1 MVEITFDGP
10 SRNETSAATFTD
22 YRLDVKFTPP
32 RGPGFWVPGF
42 FAADGDAA
50 NSSAGSGNKWRVR
63 LMPHKEGTWNYEV
76 SFRTGPGI
84 AYDSAVPT
92 TGTTV
97 APHGKTGSFVVGP
110 SGKDPR
116 GTDYRGKG
124 MLYYVNKHHMQF
136 GESGEYWIMGGPG
149 SPEDMMGFQDFD
161 NTGGHHWNAHSG
173 HFSAADAATYLWK
186 NGTKGHNLLGATK
199 YIADEGMNSLYI
211 IMITAPVG
219 DTKTSF
225 PWISPNADDWEK
237 FDVSKLEQW
246 EYYFSYCDK
255 KGLHLHLLFGETEND
270 SMICGD
276 FSTCDRLKLCYREIV
291 ARFAHHHGILWD
303 ITEEYDGSAADI
315 KSKTD
320 YLHAVD
326 PYDHPATCHS
336 RNNKVSDRYSGL
348 FGHPTI
354 EAASMQHWCVNV
366 KRDTEYCR
374 NNSAGTRPYCVYVTE
389 SNRSVP
395 SCDNNNDVIVDCRRN
410 ALWGSLMGGGAGVE
424 WYFGNR
430 SDGWSDL
437 KSNQWDHAHCLWDDT
452 KHALDFFMA
461 RGESDRRPV
470 PFQNMRNEDGRF
482 GVPGNWCLYG
492 SDDNGK
498 PCMVV
503 YTDDGGDFSLNVP
516 MAPKYMV
523 GWMNARTGAWQY
535 GSIIS
540 GHPGGT
546 IDFTAPGNDEWVL
559 LLYDWSVGTT
569 SAMNPPVISAGPID
583 SLDAVV
589 NPDNPRTLEAV
600 LSINGIDVKDLILGR
615 TTVDLESHE
624 DHPAAD
630 ADSFDLTTYASLDDS
645 KVIRIVFDV
654 PVATIFILEMGA
666 NDSGFFQPIDADGN
680 PIGNRL
686 AFTGADFRFQET
698 GSLLNNQQAGGIA
711 IVAEVPINGLLILPP
726 ADRANSIDP
735 VSVSAVPAKSPV
747 NAHSIIALTPM
758 DADSIVATGSDAKLV
773 SLNGIDVKDLTLGRT
788 TADLE
793 SHVDHP
799 AAHADNFDLTT
810 YASLDG
816 SSVIK
821 TVFDVPVATIF
832 ILEMGANDSGFFQP
846 IDADGNPIGGRLAF
860 TAADFRYRVN
870 GLLINSPAG
879 EQEVGGIAIVAE
891 VPINGLLILPP
902 ADRTNSI
909 DPVSVSAVPAKSP
922 PPPEEGLGFL
932 EEDGFIAIEVERAP
946 LVGDWELETEY
957 SGYTDAG
964 YHIWR
969 SGLTRDQNDNTIL
982 AYTIKITNPGDY
994 YFEIRNFHAYD
1005 DKTEDND
1012 AFTRMDNGDWVKT
1025 FSHVNKEWTW
1035 DMGHDFEGVDG
1046 KHHVKPPVYEN
1057 LSAGYHTF
1065 YIAAR
1070 SPNFALDRI
1079 HFFREGT
1086 QNRPHTEPESSTES
1100 GELVT
1105 IQLSA
1110 VETTPPDTGSDLV
1123 RSH

>member
-1 MVEITFDGP
+1 MACRKLLPIVSVLLFTFLGRAWSATTIQGDLEDRENLKKWHRVEITFDGP

-32 RGPGFWVPGF
+32 SGPGFWVPGF

-63 LMPHKEGTWNYEV
+63 LMPHQEGTWNYEV
-76 SFRTGPGI
+76 SFRTGSGI

-92 TGTTV
+92 TGTTI
-97 APHGKTGSFVVGP
+97 APHGETGSFDVGP

-124 MLYYVNKHHMQF
+124 MLYYVNKHHLQF

-149 SPEDMMGFQDFD
+149 SPEDIMGFQDFD
-161 NTGGHHWNAHSG
+161 NTGGHHWNVHNG
-173 HFSAADAATYLWK
+173 DFSAADAATYLWK

-225 PWISPNADDWEK
+225 PWISPNPEDWEK

-255 KGLHLHLLFGETEND
+255 KGINLHLLFGETEND
-270 SMICGD
+270 TMICGD
-276 FSTCDRLKLCYREIV
+276 FSTGDKLKLCYREIV
-291 ARFAHHHGILWD
+291 ARFAHHHGVLWD
-303 ITEEYDGSAADI
+303 ICEEYDGSAADI

-354 EAASMQHWCVNV
+354 EATSMQHWCVNV

-374 NNSAGTRPYCVYVTE
+374 ENSAGTRPYCVFVTE
-389 SNRSVP
+389 SNKSVP
-395 SCDNNNDVIVDCRRN
+395 RCDANNPNDVIVDCRKN

-424 WYFGNR
+424 WYFGND

-437 KSNQWDHAHCLWDDT
+437 KSNKWNHAHCLWDDT
-452 KHALDFFMA
+452 RHALDFFMA

-470 PFQNMRNEDGRF
+470 PFQNMKNADGRF
-482 GVPGNWCLYG
+482 GEPGNWCLSG

-498 PCMVV
+498 PCLVV
-503 YTDDGGDFSLNVP
+503 YTDDGGSFPLNVP
-516 MAPKYMV
+516 AAPKYMV
-523 GWMNARTGAWQY
+523 GWMNARTGVWQY
-535 GSIIS
+535 DSTIS

-559 LLYDWSVGTT
+559 LLYDWSVSTT
-569 SAMNPPVISAGPID
+569 FPMNPPVISAGPID
-583 SLDAVV
+583 NLDAVV
-589 NPDNPRTLEAV
+589 NLDNPRTLEAV
-600 LSINGIDVKDLILGR
+600 LSINGIDVNDLILG
-615 TTVDLESHE
+615 T
-624 DHPAAD
+624 
-630 ADSFDLTTYASLDDS
+630 
-645 KVIRIVFDV
+645 
-654 PVATIFILEMGA
+654 
-666 NDSGFFQPIDADGN
+666 
-680 PIGNRL
+680 
-686 AFTGADFRFQET
+686 
-698 GSLLNNQQAGGIA
+698 
-711 IVAEVPINGLLILPP
+711 
-726 ADRANSIDP
+726 
-735 VSVSAVPAKSPV
+735 
-747 NAHSIIALTPM
+747 
-758 DADSIVATGSDAKLV
+758 
-773 SLNGIDVKDLTLGRT
+773 T
-788 TADLE
+788 TADFE
-793 SHVDHP
+793 KQANHP
-799 AAHADNFDLTT
+799 AAHADNFDLTA
-810 YASLDG
+810 YASLDD
-816 SSVIK
+816 STVIQ

-860 TAADFRYRVN
+860 TPADFRFQET
-870 GLLINSPAG
+870 GLLLNTQHA
-879 EQEVGGIAIVAE
+879 GGIAIVAE

-902 ADRTNSI
+902 PGGTNSI
-909 DPVSVSAVPAKSP
+909 DPASVSAVPAKSP
-922 PPPEEGLGFL
+922 PPHEEGLGSL
-932 EEDGFIAIEVERAP
+932 DDDGFIAIEVERAP

-957 SGYTDAG
+957 SGYTGAG
-964 YHIWR
+964 YYVWK
-969 SGLTRDQNDNTIL
+969 GALTREQNDNTIL
-982 AYTIKITNPGDY
+982 AYTIEIAKPGDY
-994 YFEIRNFHAYD
+994 CFEIRNFHAFD
-1005 DKTEDND
+1005 DKTQDND
-1012 AFTRMDNGDWVKT
+1012 AFTRMDDGDWVKT

-1035 DMGHDFEGVDG
+1035 DTGHDFEEVDNEDF
-1046 KHHVKPPVYEN
+1046 VKPPVYEN
-1057 LSAGYHTF
+1057 LSAGRHTF

-1079 HFFREGT
+1079 HFFGEGA
-1086 QNRPHTEPESSTES
+1086 QNRPHTEPESSTAG
-1100 GELVT
+1100 GEPVT
-1105 IQLSA
+1105 LQLSA
-1110 VETTPPDTGSDLV
+1110 IETAPPDAGSRLV
-1123 RSH
+1123 RLH